1 MTQPYVGEIRMFGG
15 NFAPSNW
22 AFCNGQTMAISQ
34 FNTLFALIGT
44 TYGGNGQTTFNLPN
58 LQGQL
63 GVGMGQ
69 GGGLSNYVL
78 GQVGGAETVTLTT
91 TQMAAH
97 NHSLNASKTTA
108 TFAYPNSPTANLT
121 GAAPTSPVAAAA
133 LYTNPGSPSPQIGN
147 LDPRTVGTSGGSAP
161 HPNMMPSLCVSFI
174 ISLYGIFPSQS

>member
-22 AFCNGQTMAISQ
+22 AFCNGQTLSISQ
-34 FNTLFALIGT
+34 YTTLYTLIGT

-78 GQVGGAETVTLTT
+78 GQTAGTETVTLTT
-91 TQMAAH
+91 SQMAAH

-108 TFAYPNSPTANLT
+108 TFAYPSSPTANLT
-121 GAAPTSPVAAAA
+121 GAGATSPVRGY
-133 LYTNPGSPSPQIGN
+133 LYTTPGSPTPQMGN
-147 LDPRTVGTSGGSAP
+147 LDPRSVGISGGSVP

-174 ISLYGIFPSQS
+174 ICLFGIFPSQS

>member
-22 AFCNGQTMAISQ
+22 AFCNGQTLSISQ
-34 FNTLFALIGT
+34 YQVLYTLIGT
-44 TYGGNGQTTFNLPN
+44 TYGGNGTTTFNLPN

-63 GVGMGQ
+63 AVGMGQ
-69 GGGLSNYVL
+69 GLGLSNYTI
-78 GQVGGAETVTLTT
+78 GQRGGTESVTLTT

-108 TFAYPNSPTANLT
+108 TFNYPNSPTNNVTGT
-121 GAAPTSPVAAAA
+121 GATSPTQSV
-133 LYTNPGSPSPQIGN
+133 LYTNPGSPSPTLGN
-147 LDPRTVGTSGGSAP
+147 LDSRAIGMSGGSVA

-174 ISLYGIFPSQS
+174 ICLVGIFPSQS

>member
-15 NFAPSNW
+15 NFAPPNW
-22 AFCNGQTMAISQ
+22 AFCNGQQLSISQ
-34 FNTLFALIGT
+34 YQVLFTLIWT

-69 GGGLSNYVL
+69 GPGLSNYVL
-78 GQVGGAETVTLTT
+78 GQTAGTETVTLTT
-91 TQMAAH
+91 AQMASH

-108 TFAYPNSPTANLT
+108 TFNYPNSPTNNVMGL
-121 GAAPTSPVAAAA
+121 APASPSQSY
-133 LYTNPGSPSPQIGN
+133 LYTNPGSPSPTIGN
-147 LDPRTVGTSGGSAP
+147 MDPRAIGTSGGNTP

-174 ISLYGIFPSQS
+174 ICLFGIFPSQS

>member
-22 AFCNGQTMAISQ
+22 AFCNGQTLPISQ
-34 FNTLFALIGT
+34 YNTLYALIGT

-69 GGGLSNYVL
+69 APGLSPYTI
-78 GQVGGAETVTLTT
+78 GQTGGVESVTLTT
-91 TQMAAH
+91 NTMPGH
-97 NHSLNASKTTA
+97 NHLLMASNTTA
-108 TFAYPNSPTANLT
+108 TMNSPTGNLT
-121 GAAPTSPVAAAA
+121 GAGSTSPAVAT
-133 LYTNPGSPSPQIGN
+133 LYTLPGSPAPTMGKLNAQSVANNSGN
-147 LDPRTVGTSGGSAP
+147 LP